1 MHYEGKENLGS
12 RPSLASKH
20 DFSLNEVTDY
30 GMHVK
35 LPIATS
41 SIRESETVNNGEE
54 NRVNE
59 VEDGVILQPSGEN
72 LRIEASSIQ
81 IFSTSQQKLEVD
93 QSDSLVE
100 IGAQS
105 SYRLSLDGNTEM
117 ERYHNFEL
125 VEDFLKAQISK

>member
-35 LPIATS
+35 LPVATS
-41 SIRESETVNNGEE
+41 SIRESETVTDDE

-59 VEDGVILQPSGEN
+59 VEDDMVLQPSGEN

-81 IFSTSQQKLEVD
+81 IFSQSQQKIDID

-105 SYRLSLDGNTEM
+105 SSRISLDGNTEV
-117 ERYHNFEL
+117 ERYDNFEL
-125 VEDFLKAQISK
+125 VEDFLKVQISK

>member
-1 MHYEGKENLGS
+1 MHYEGKENIGS

-35 LPIATS
+35 LPVATAS
-41 SIRESETVNNGEE
+41 VRESETVTDDE

-59 VEDGVILQPSGEN
+59 FEDEMVQQPSGEN

-81 IFSTSQQKLEVD
+81 IFSSSQQKIDID

-105 SYRLSLDGNTEM
+105 SSRISLDGNTEV
-117 ERYHNFEL
+117 ER
-125 VEDFLKAQISK
+125 

>member
-1 MHYEGKENLGS
+1 M
-12 RPSLASKH
+12 
-20 DFSLNEVTDY
+20 
-30 GMHVK
+30 
-35 LPIATS
+35 
-41 SIRESETVNNGEE
+41 NNGEE

-59 VEDGVILQPSGEN
+59 VEDVMILQPSGENLRPSGEN

-81 IFSTSQQKLEVD
+81 IFNTSQQKLEVD

>member
-30 GMHVK
+30 GMHVR
-35 LPIATS
+35 LPVATS
-41 SIRESETVNNGEE
+41 SIRESETVTDDE
-54 NRVNE
+54 NRMNE
-59 VEDGVILQPSGEN
+59 VEDDMVLQPSGEN

-81 IFSTSQQKLEVD
+81 IFSQSQQKIDID

-105 SYRLSLDGNTEM
+105 SSRISLDGNTEV
-117 ERYHNFEL
+117 ERYDNFEL
-125 VEDFLKAQISK
+125 VEDFLKVQISK